1 MKKNLSLE
9 LRSKKFFLSLGDKTR
24 SSNMEFNAKIKTFS
38 PEIPSE
44 MAEEMISRR
53 GERATF
59 LAPLHYHHLEA
70 SSQF

>member
-1 MKKNLSLE
+1 
-9 LRSKKFFLSLGDKTR
+9 
-24 SSNMEFNAKIKTFS
+24 MEFNAKIKIFS